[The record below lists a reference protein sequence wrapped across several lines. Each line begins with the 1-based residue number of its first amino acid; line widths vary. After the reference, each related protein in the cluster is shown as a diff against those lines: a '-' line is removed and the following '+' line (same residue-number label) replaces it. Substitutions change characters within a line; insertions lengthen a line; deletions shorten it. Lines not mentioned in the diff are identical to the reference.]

1 MLRHMDNHAKAMHR
15 PGAFKGT
22 DKLHA
27 PLKGAGHTFSSLTY
41 WRLENCWLLQRT
53 PQLQ

>member
-1 MLRHMDNHAKAMHR
+1 MLCHMDNHAKAMHR
-15 PGAFKGT
+15 PGASKGI

-27 PLKGAGHTFSSLTY
+27 LLQGREHTFSSLTY